1 MSFSSNS
8 RLIIVCGLPGAGKTT
23 LAKQLEER
31 LQAIRLSADD
41 WMEALAINLWDEQSR
56 ARIESLQWTVAQQL
70 LRQGMVVIIEWGT
83 WGRSE
88 RDALRIRAREL
99 GAAVELRY
107 LEAPVDVLFGR
118 VQQRRLEDPPMTREQ
133 LLGWSKTFMEPTD
146 DEMALYDEPAE
157 APVDL
162 GNRHS

>member
-8 RLIIVCGLPGAGKTT
+8 RLIIVCGLPGSGKTT

-31 LQAIRLSADD
+31 LHAVRLSADD

-70 LRQGMVVIIEWGT
+70 LRLRLVVIIEWGT
-83 WGRSE
+83 WARSE

-107 LEAPVDVLFGR
+107 VKAPIDVLFER
-118 VQQRRLEDPPMTREQ
+118 VQQRRLEHPPMTREQ
-133 LLGWSKTFMEPTD
+133 LIRWSETFAEPTE

-157 APVDL
+157 
-162 GNRHS
+162 